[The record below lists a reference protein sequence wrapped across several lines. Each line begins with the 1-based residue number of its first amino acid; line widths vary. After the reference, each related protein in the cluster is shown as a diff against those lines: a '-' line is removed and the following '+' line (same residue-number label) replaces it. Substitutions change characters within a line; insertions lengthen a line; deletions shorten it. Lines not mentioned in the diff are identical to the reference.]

1 MFWAC
6 ITFVYLTSYMDFEKR
21 AAVPT
26 ILHFNLDN
34 LKKVHWKY
42 LSFVVTFSV

>member
-21 AAVPT
+21 AAV
-26 ILHFNLDN
+26 LDN
-34 LKKVHWKY
+34 LKKVH
-42 LSFVVTFSV
+42 